1 MKAPQFS
8 LRQMIE
14 IDGCTRCGECTLGC
28 PVYEVTKNQ
37 VVTPVETLRSTKD
50 WALCQSWFKKL
61 FFRSKAMTP
70 ERLNAFAQ
78 EAYQCTLCGHCEVVC
93 PVNIRNKEMKIS
105 LRRNIMRSDLTIPS
119 PGPILENLEKGRNI
133 AYPTNDDR
141 WLWLQNMP
149 KAYRQKNRKANPD
162 IVYFVGCVSSF
173 FPITYSIPQATL
185 FLLEKANE
193 DVGLLGPEEWCCG
206 WPLLGMGKEEMVYEL
221 MNHNIERIN
230 AMGAKTLLCGCPSC
244 YTMWKHEYPRLSPK
258 TSPQFEI
265 LHSTEYLVKALKEE
279 RIPLF
284 PLEASVTYHD
294 PCDLGRGAGIY
305 DPPREI
311 IRMISG
317 TNFVEMRNHGRHA
330 TCCGGGG
337 DMEMFFPNITRD
349 IANLKIREIEETNA
363 EIVLS
368 SCQQCKRT
376 MSVGAKRLKKKL
388 RFLDIAEFVLILSE
402 RQRTL
407 AFENLLDKT

>member
-37 VVTPVETLRSTKD
+37 VVTPVETLRSSKD
-50 WALCQSWFKKL
+50 WALCQSWVRKL

-70 ERLNAFAQ
+70 ERLNAFAL

-105 LRRNIMRSDLTIPS
+105 LRKNIMRSDLEIPS
-119 PGPILENLEKGRNI
+119 PGPILENLETGRNI

-141 WLWLQNMP
+141 WLVNISP
-149 KAYRQKNRKANPD
+149 KPTGRKPQHPD

-173 FPITYSIPQATL
+173 FPITYSIPQSTL

-193 DVGLLGPEEWCCG
+193 EVGLLGPEEWCCG

-244 YTMWKHEYPRLSPK
+244 YAMWKHEYPRLSPK

-265 LHSTEYLVKALKEE
+265 LHSTEYLVKVLKEE

-305 DPPREI
+305 EPPREI

-349 IANLKIREIEETNA
+349 IANLKIREIEETKA